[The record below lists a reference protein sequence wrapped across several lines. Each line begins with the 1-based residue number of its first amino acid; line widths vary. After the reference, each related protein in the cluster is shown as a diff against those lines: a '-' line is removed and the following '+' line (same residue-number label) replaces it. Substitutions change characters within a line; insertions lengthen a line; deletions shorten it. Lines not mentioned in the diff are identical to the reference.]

1 MNVIAIVL
9 VLIILVVL
17 MYTYYYFNP
26 TLLNN
31 GSVINLL
38 QTPQLSIGLEP
49 ENASAIR
56 YYYDGWL
63 RVDANPDFAKNYVI
77 FNRGNDFIVSLT
89 GHTLSIYYG
98 QYRDDNAAR
107 LIPTGTGVV
116 PDIPYKIMDIARNFP
131 FQKWTYFCINVD
143 GNTMDVYLD
152 GKLTKS
158 VNLPN
163 PPAGSDAVGTSPSTR
178 IYKSGT
184 TYYDGSTQISFTSFN
199 KGPAITVGNN
209 SLTGKIAR
217 FRREVGNMDPQSVW
231 NTYILGPG
239 SDDSNGDYHATVAL
253 TKNNKVRRSLK
264 IF

>member
-1 MNVIAIVL
+1 MNVIVIVL
-9 VLIILVVL
+9 VFIILVVL

-31 GSVINLL
+31 GVVIDLSQN
-38 QTPQLSIGLEP
+38 PQLSVGLET

-63 RVDANPDFAKNYVI
+63 RVDNNPDFAQNYVI

-98 QYRDDNAAR
+98 QYRDDNAAH

-116 PDIPYKIMDIARNFP
+116 PDAPFKIMDIARNFP

-143 GNTMDVYLD
+143 GNTMDTYLD

-158 VNLPN
+158 INLPN
-163 PPAGSDAVGTSPSTR
+163 PGAS
-178 IYKSGT
+178 IYKNGT
-184 TYYDGSTQISFTSFN
+184 TAYDGNTPISFANFN
-199 KGPAITVGNN
+199 KGPAITIGNN

-217 FRREVGNMDPQSVW
+217 FRREIGNMDPQSVW

-239 SDDSNGDYHATVAL
+239 VTDDAGEYHATVAL
-253 TKNNKVRRSLK
+253 TKNNAVRRSLK
-264 IF
+264 LF